1 MLFFFLNR
9 LLWVGLMMKYKH
21 NIYNLFPLQIA
32 TVLWRPTST
41 LKGIL
46 WSGVCF
52 VFIGEGGR
60 EVNRKVV
67 GSRCPGVS
75 HGAGGV
81 GGDSSDSLVPS
92 LTAQPGPVGTR
103 QGTGQR
109 SGCLGVGGCTAGC
122 SGLLYLFLL

>member
-1 MLFFFLNR
+1 MGLALFL
-9 LLWVGLMMKYKH
+9 
-21 NIYNLFPLQIA
+21 
-32 TVLWRPTST
+32 
-41 LKGIL
+41 
-46 WSGVCF
+46 SG
-52 VFIGEGGR
+52 GGGASEGGR

-81 GGDSSDSLVPS
+81 GGDSSCQPS

-109 SGCLGVGGCTAGC
+109 SGCLGVGGCVYGRMLRLAVFVSVVNSNHMSLAGLHPI
-122 SGLLYLFLL
+122 SWKW